1 MEKEIVK
8 KKKSSQSTR
17 LKNQIKKIEETKVD
31 TINFDDLQLLDE
43 NFDKLINTDPRY
55 SLQVDPLNIYNMSD
69 EQKDFIKYYC
79 QLKNVQAVC
88 KLLSID
94 NDIL

>member
-43 NFDKLINTDPRY
+43 NFDIDTVVANGRVMIENKEILVY
-55 SLQVDPLNIYNMSD
+55 GSY
-69 EQKDFIKYYC
+69 EQI
-79 QLKNVQAVC
+79 
-88 KLLSID
+88 
-94 NDIL
+94 